1 MAACRCADNVP
12 MSMRLPCA
20 RVDLSS
26 TQPAP
31 SDKYNVE
38 QAVAAPRS
46 FGYGLSG
53 TPIRAADQSD
63 AAVRGSTV
71 RAASG
76 RWSSTQQASD
86 TDHVQISFPG
96 RKQVQS
102 RAAAAREAVAKKQRA
117 PPLAAQPP
125 RTPTPM
131 QPQRT
136 LFDTRVFGL
145 QSSSAAME
153 VD

>member
-1 MAACRCADNVP
+1 MAALC
-12 MSMRLPCA
+12 
-20 RVDLSS
+20 RVDMASS
-26 TQPAP
+26 QPAP

-38 QAVAAPRS
+38 QAVAQPRS

-53 TPIRAADQSD
+53 TPLRAADQAE
-63 AAVRGSTV
+63 AAGRASTV
-71 RAASG
+71 RAAVCRCPCLQLAADSNC
-76 RWSSTQQASD
+76 A
-86 TDHVQISFPG
+86 QISFPG

-125 RTPTPM
+125 RTPTPV

-145 QSSSAAME
+145 QSGSPVVPMQ